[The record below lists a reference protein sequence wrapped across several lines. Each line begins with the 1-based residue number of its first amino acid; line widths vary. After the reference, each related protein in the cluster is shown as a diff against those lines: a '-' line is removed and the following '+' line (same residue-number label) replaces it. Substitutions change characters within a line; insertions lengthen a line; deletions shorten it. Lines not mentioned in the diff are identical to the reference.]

1 MSMCVLW
8 QASPQREGDAWS
20 RRLSVL
26 AFAAAATDNT
36 ALRLSRGTPVDTLT
50 CMQAFLKVVETGSLA
65 EAGRRLDVSA
75 PMMSR
80 YVSYIE
86 KRVGA
91 RLINR
96 STTALSLTEA
106 GAAYYERC
114 VAAVAAVAEAEES
127 ATAHA
132 SIPQGTLRIS
142 VSSDFGASYFA
153 PVMLEFLRS
162 HAAIGIDV
170 SFTNRMVDLVE
181 EGIDLAIR
189 ISAAID
195 PKLIARRL
203 ATTSLVACASPEY
216 LQAHGTPRVP
226 HELDSHNC
234 LVFADSAYFREW
246 PFEKDGQRIVIR
258 PHGNLRCGD
267 TNVLRLAA
275 VHGLG
280 VLMLGSFIIAEDLQA
295 GRLVPILTDYTIGRF
310 GVFIVYANRRFL
322 PPKVRLFVD
331 ALAHRF
337 GPDPERDPFLHAIER
352 ST

>member
-1 MSMCVLW
+1 M
-8 QASPQREGDAWS
+8 
-20 RRLSVL
+20 
-26 AFAAAATDNT
+26 
-36 ALRLSRGTPVDTLT
+36 DTLT
-50 CMQAFLKVVETGSLA
+50 CMQAFIKVVETGSLA
-65 EAGRRLDVSA
+65 EAGRRLEVSA
-75 PMMSR
+75 PMVSR
-80 YVSYIE
+80 YVTYLE
-86 KRVGA
+86 RRVGA

-132 SIPQGTLRIS
+132 SVPQGTLRIS
-142 VSSDFGASYFA
+142 VSADFGASYFA
-153 PVMLEFLRS
+153 PVMIEFLRR
-162 HAAIGIDV
+162 HARIAVDV

-216 LQAHGTPRVP
+216 LQTHGTPKTP
-226 HELDSHNC
+226 QELETHNC
-234 LVFADSAYFREW
+234 LVFGDSAYFRDW
-246 PFEKDGQRIVIR
+246 PFARGGTRTVIR
-258 PHGNLRCGD
+258 PRGNLRCGD

-275 VHGLG
+275 VNGLG
-280 VLMLGSFIIAEDLQA
+280 VLMLASFILAEDLQA
-295 GRLVPILTDYTIGRF
+295 GRLVPILGDHTIGQF
-310 GVFIVYANRRFL
+310 GVFAVYANRRFL

-331 ALAHRF
+331 TLASRF
-337 GPDPERDPFLHAIER
+337 GPDPQRDPFLDAVR
-352 ST
+352 PSA

>member
-1 MSMCVLW
+1 
-8 QASPQREGDAWS
+8 
-20 RRLSVL
+20 
-26 AFAAAATDNT
+26 
-36 ALRLSRGTPVDTLT
+36 VDTLS

-65 EAGRRLDVSA
+65 EAGRRLHVSA

-80 YVSYIE
+80 YVGYLE

-91 RLINR
+91 RLVNR

-114 VAAVAAVAEAEES
+114 AAAVAAVAEAEES

-132 SIPQGTLRIS
+132 SVPQGTLRIS
-142 VSSDFGASYFA
+142 VSADFGASYFA
-153 PVMLEFLRS
+153 PVMLQFLRD
-162 HAAIGIDV
+162 HASIAIDV
-170 SFTNRMVDLVE
+170 SFTSRMVDLVE

-216 LQAHGTPRVP
+216 LQTYGTPRAP
-226 HELDSHNC
+226 QALESHNC
-234 LVFADSAYFREW
+234 LVFGDSAYFREW
-246 PFEKDGQRIVIR
+246 PFEKDGQRTVIR
-258 PHGNLRCGD
+258 PRGNLRCGD

-280 VLMLGSFIIAEDLQA
+280 VLMLASFTLAEDLQA

-310 GVFIVYANRRFL
+310 GVFTVYANRRFL

-331 ALAHRF
+331 ALARRF
-337 GPDPERDPFLHAIER
+337 GPDPDRDPFLDAIKP

>member
-1 MSMCVLW
+1 
-8 QASPQREGDAWS
+8 
-20 RRLSVL
+20 
-26 AFAAAATDNT
+26 
-36 ALRLSRGTPVDTLT
+36 VDTLS

-65 EAGRRLDVSA
+65 EAGRRLHVSA

-80 YVSYIE
+80 YVGYLE

-91 RLINR
+91 RLVNR

-114 VAAVAAVAEAEES
+114 AAAVAAVAEAEES

-132 SIPQGTLRIS
+132 SVPQGTLRIS
-142 VSSDFGASYFA
+142 VSADFGASYFA
-153 PVMLEFLRS
+153 PVMLQFLRD
-162 HAAIGIDV
+162 HASIAIDV
-170 SFTNRMVDLVE
+170 SFTSRMVDLVE

-216 LQAHGTPRVP
+216 LQTYGTPRAP
-226 HELDSHNC
+226 QALESHNC
-234 LVFADSAYFREW
+234 LVFGDSAYFREW
-246 PFEKDGQRIVIR
+246 PFEKDGQRTVIR
-258 PHGNLRCGD
+258 PRGNLRCGD

-280 VLMLGSFIIAEDLQA
+280 VLMLASFTLAEDLQA
-295 GRLVPILTDYTIGRF
+295 GRLVPILADYTIGRF
-310 GVFIVYANRRFL
+310 GVFTVYANRRFL

-331 ALAHRF
+331 ALARRF
-337 GPDPERDPFLHAIER
+337 GPDPDRDPFLDAIKP

>member
-1 MSMCVLW
+1 
-8 QASPQREGDAWS
+8 
-20 RRLSVL
+20 
-26 AFAAAATDNT
+26 
-36 ALRLSRGTPVDTLT
+36 VDTLT
-50 CMQAFLKVVETGSLA
+50 CMQAFIKVVEMGSLA
-65 EAGRRLDVSA
+65 EAGRRLEVSA

-80 YVSYIE
+80 YVSYLERRI
-86 KRVGA
+86 GA

-132 SIPQGTLRIS
+132 SVPQGTLRVS
-142 VSSDFGASYFA
+142 VSADFGASYFA
-153 PVMLEFLRS
+153 PVMVEFLRS
-162 HAAIGIDV
+162 HPAIGIDV

-216 LQAHGTPRVP
+216 LRAHGTPRTP
-226 HELDSHNC
+226 QELQSHNC
-234 LVFADSAYFREW
+234 LVFGDSPYFRDW
-246 PFEKDGQRIVIR
+246 PFEKDGNRTVFR
-258 PHGNLRCGD
+258 PRGNLRCGD

-275 VHGLG
+275 VRGLG
-280 VLMLGSFIIAEDLQA
+280 VLMLASFILAEDMQA
-295 GRLVPILTDYTIGRF
+295 GRLVPILTDYTIGQF
-310 GVFIVYANRRFL
+310 GVFTVYANRRFL

-331 ALAHRF
+331 ALAVRF
-337 GPDPERDPFLHAIER
+337 GPDPQRDPFLGAVR
-352 ST
+352 PSA

>member
-1 MSMCVLW
+1 M
-8 QASPQREGDAWS
+8 
-20 RRLSVL
+20 
-26 AFAAAATDNT
+26 
-36 ALRLSRGTPVDTLT
+36 DTLT
-50 CMQAFLKVVETGSLA
+50 CMQAFIKVVETGSLA
-65 EAGRRLDVSA
+65 EAGRRLEVSA

-80 YVSYIE
+80 YVTYLE
-86 KRVGA
+86 RRVGA

-106 GAAYYERC
+106 GSAYYERC

-132 SIPQGTLRIS
+132 SVPQGTLRIS
-142 VSSDFGASYFA
+142 VSADFGASYFA
-153 PVMLEFLRS
+153 PVMIEFLRR
-162 HAAIGIDV
+162 HATIAVDV

-216 LQAHGTPRVP
+216 LQAHGTPQTP
-226 HELDSHNC
+226 QELETHNC
-234 LVFADSAYFREW
+234 LVFGDSAYFRDW
-246 PFEKDGQRIVIR
+246 PFERGGTRTVIR
-258 PHGNLRCGD
+258 PRGNLRCGD

-275 VHGLG
+275 VNGLG
-280 VLMLGSFIIAEDLQA
+280 VLMLASFILAEDLQA
-295 GRLVPILTDYTIGRF
+295 GRLVPILGDHTIGQF
-310 GVFIVYANRRFL
+310 GVFAVYANRRFL

-331 ALAHRF
+331 TLASRF
-337 GPDPERDPFLHAIER
+337 GPDPHRDPFLDAVR
-352 ST
+352 PSA

>member
-1 MSMCVLW
+1 M
-8 QASPQREGDAWS
+8 
-20 RRLSVL
+20 
-26 AFAAAATDNT
+26 
-36 ALRLSRGTPVDTLT
+36 DTLT

-65 EAGRRLDVSA
+65 EAGRRLQVSA

-80 YVSYIE
+80 YVNYLE

-114 VAAVAAVAEAEES
+114 VAAIAAIAEAEES

-142 VSSDFGASYFA
+142 VSAEFGASYLA
-153 PVMLEFLRS
+153 PVMVEFLRR
-162 HAAIGIDV
+162 HAPIAIDV
-170 SFTNRMVDLVE
+170 SFTNRMVDLVD

-216 LQAHGTPRVP
+216 LQRHGTPGTP
-226 HELDSHNC
+226 QELQNHNC
-234 LVFADSAYFREW
+234 LVFADSAYFRDW
-246 PFEKDGQRIVIR
+246 LFEKDGQSTMIHPR
-258 PHGNLRCGD
+258 GNLRCGD
-267 TNVLRLAA
+267 SNVLRVAA

-280 VLMLGSFIIAEDLQA
+280 VLMLGSFIVAEDVQA
-295 GRLVPILTDYTIGRF
+295 GRLVPVLTDYAVGHF
-310 GVFIVYANRRFL
+310 GVFAVYANRRFL

-331 ALAHRF
+331 ALIGRF
-337 GPDPERDPFLHAIER
+337 GEDPDRDPFLDGIRR
-352 ST
+352 SA